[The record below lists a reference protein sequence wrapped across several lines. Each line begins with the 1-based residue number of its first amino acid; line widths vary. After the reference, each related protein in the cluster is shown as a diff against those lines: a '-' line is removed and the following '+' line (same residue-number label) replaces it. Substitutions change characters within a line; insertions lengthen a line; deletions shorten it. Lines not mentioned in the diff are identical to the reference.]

1 MYAFVGKFIDANFH
15 YHRTTTFEH
24 TCSTATRP
32 AFSSI
37 VTRYHTT
44 PNFKCKRADV
54 LWVFAHHHMNLHL
67 MFFFCFVYQN
77 NASQIVF
84 ATKFI
89 AYTICKALM
98 QMPYYENVYMNCFFR
113 VYVRFSPLEKLISLV
128 DFTNS
133 NANARALNAFEIN
146 KLRSPNENAIFFC
159 LIQFE
164 QFVNIHKHMST

>member
-1 MYAFVGKFIDANFH
+1 MSICTPPYES
-15 YHRTTTFEH
+15 TF
-24 TCSTATRP
+24 
-32 AFSSI
+32 
-37 VTRYHTT
+37 
-44 PNFKCKRADV
+44 DV
-54 LWVFAHHHMNLHL
+54 
-67 MFFFCFVYQN
+67 FFFCFVYQN

-133 NANARALNAFEIN
+133 NANARALNAFENN
-146 KLRSPNENAIFFC
+146 KLRSPNENAIFFLSHSVRTIC
-159 LIQFE
+159 EHSQAHEHIITSEFPGDWTSQYNVYKWAYNRTNNTE
-164 QFVNIHKHMST
+164 HKYCWYDFGN